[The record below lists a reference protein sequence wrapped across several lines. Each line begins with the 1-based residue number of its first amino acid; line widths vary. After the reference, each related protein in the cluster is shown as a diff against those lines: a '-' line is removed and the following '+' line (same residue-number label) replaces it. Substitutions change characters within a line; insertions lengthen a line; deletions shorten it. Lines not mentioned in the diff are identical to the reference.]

1 MPPARLVRAF
11 LALWWTT
18 GLVVLYL
25 SAATLRLAH
34 RHGEHHVALLAGF
47 EAVSAA
53 LFLLP
58 WTLVPGAA
66 GLLLTFAVA
75 MTAHGLRPD
84 LLVYAAVVV
93 FVAIHG
99 PAPARRPT

>member
-18 GLVVLYL
+18 GAAVFYMSVV
-25 SAATLRLAH
+25 TLRFALQHAD
-34 RHGEHHVALLAGF
+34 HHVALLAGF
-47 EAVSAA
+47 EAVSAL

-58 WTLVPGAA
+58 WTVRPGAA
-66 GLLLTFAVA
+66 GLLLAFAIA
-75 MTAHGLRPD
+75 MIVHGLRAD

-93 FVAIHG
+93 FVAVHG
-99 PAPARRPT
+99 PVRPR

>member
-18 GLVVLYL
+18 GVAVFYLSIATVQSALQHGDHHVVVL
-25 SAATLRLAH
+25 
-34 RHGEHHVALLAGF
+34 AGV
-47 EAVSAA
+47 EAVSAL

-58 WTLVPGAA
+58 WTLLPGAA

-75 MTAHGLRPD
+75 MTVHGPRAD

-93 FVAIHG
+93 FVAVHG
-99 PAPARRPT
+99 PVHPR